1 MISISSVTN
10 TVDQIVVNRV
20 IIIIEFENEGYTVTR
35 LSVDVMTLSF
45 EDFSAIDD
53 GVAGFFG
60 IVRTPAAFGQ
70 ENTVRIGNINLE
82 LEGQDNSLC
91 FFSGGGNRKES
102 YIPEDKGSSGRKEK
116 RRSKVGTASG
126 RVIEA

>member
-1 MISISSVTN
+1 MILSI
-10 TVDQIVVNRV
+10 
-20 IIIIEFENEGYTVTR
+20 
-35 LSVDVMTLSF
+35 

-82 LEGQDNSLC
+82 LEGQDNRPSRL
-91 FFSGGGNRKES
+91 
-102 YIPEDKGSSGRKEK
+102 
-116 RRSKVGTASG
+116 VM
-126 RVIEA
+126 EA